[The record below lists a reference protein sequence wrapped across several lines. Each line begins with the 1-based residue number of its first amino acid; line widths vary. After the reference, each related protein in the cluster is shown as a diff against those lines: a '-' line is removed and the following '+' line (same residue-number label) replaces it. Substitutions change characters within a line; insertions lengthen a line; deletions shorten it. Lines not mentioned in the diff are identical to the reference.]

1 MKTPY
6 LQHIL
11 YYYPYYPILFIV
23 IKNKYKNILYIER
36 EKGVKKSWDFW
47 DRTNIY
53 YIVTD
58 NNKLKDWLKIKPK
71 FTEVEYE

>member
-1 MKTPY
+1 M
-6 LQHIL
+6 LSDMFL

-36 EKGVKKSWDFW
+36 EKGVKKSWDSW

-53 YIVTD
+53 SIVTN
-58 NNKLKDWLKIKPK
+58 NNKLKDWLKIEPK

>member
-1 MKTPY
+1 MF
-6 LQHIL
+6 L

-36 EKGVKKSWDFW
+36 EKGVKKSWDSW

-53 YIVTD
+53 SIVTN
-58 NNKLKDWLKIKPK
+58 NNKLKDWLKIEPK